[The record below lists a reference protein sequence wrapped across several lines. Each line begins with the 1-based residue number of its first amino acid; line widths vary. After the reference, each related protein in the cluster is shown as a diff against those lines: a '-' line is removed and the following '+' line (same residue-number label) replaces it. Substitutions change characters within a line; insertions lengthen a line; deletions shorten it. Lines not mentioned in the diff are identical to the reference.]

1 MEVNRL
7 YMNRLHSVLRTRFQ
21 ADETVKSPVMD
32 NTNPD
37 PKSREDLE
45 TLIDQSRHYAKHMLQ
60 KTGCVPPTLMALT
73 PEGLMMFVPSE
84 LEDTDAKDKFANTGR
99 LLAVGYKASAVV
111 MILESWATFPKRPGL
126 PLPEGPPSQS
136 PDRKEVVVLMGE
148 TRDTR
153 AQQFLFI
160 QELHRVRHEPS
171 AAVRSVGGQV
181 RPDDAA
187 QGAKRQR
194 CPHGPDTSH
203 RDGGEHDQ
211 SWGEPDVELRSAWA
225 GKS

>member
-1 MEVNRL
+1 MEV
-7 YMNRLHSVLRTRFQ
+7 NRLHSVLRTRFQ

-60 KTGCVPPTLMALT
+60 TTGSVPPTLMALT

-160 QELHRVRHEPS
+160 QRNSSKNFTGFGTSLLPQFDQLEGRFAQMMPPKVPN
-171 AAVRSVGGQV
+171 
-181 RPDDAA
+181 DNDALMA
-187 QGAKRQR
+187 RTLLTAMGVNMTNHGAN
-194 CPHGPDTSH
+194 PM
-203 RDGGEHDQ
+203 
-211 SWGEPDVELRSAWA
+211 WN
-225 GKS
+225 